1 MVSRTR
7 LRPGRKHR
15 PAVMTLAEEMRL
27 LRWRDL
33 EARGMPRSELRLMLG
48 LGFLKEVAP
57 SVWCPASLLF
67 HASAVA
73 SKRVPRGVLCLK
85 TALWL
90 HGLGKEPDKVWMAI
104 DEKARKPRWEQPPL
118 QVVRFSGR
126 ALSDGIEH
134 RAVYG
139 FPVPVYSVAKTVADL
154 FKYRNK
160 LGYPLAVRALADA
173 LLTGQCSQ
181 EELLR
186 FVDICRVGKVVA
198 PSLDVLRKLKG
209 DALARAEQARVARE
223 AQRAAE
229 LAAPSPGPIP
239 GTEGLVLG

>member
-15 PAVMTLAEEMRL
+15 PAVLTLVDELRL

-48 LGFLKEVAP
+48 LGFLREVAP
-57 SVWCPASLLF
+57 GVWCRAAALF
-67 HASAVA
+67 HATSVA
-73 SKRVPRGVLCLK
+73 AKRVPGGVLCLK

-90 HGLGKEPDKVWMAI
+90 HGLGDEPDKVWMAI

-126 ALSDGIEH
+126 ARSEGIEH

-160 LGYPLAVRALADA
+160 LGYPIAVRALNNA
-173 LLTGQCSQ
+173 LLAGLCSQ

-186 FVDICRVGKVVA
+186 FTDICRVRKVVA
-198 PSLDVLRKLKG
+198 PYLEVLRMRRG
-209 DALARAEQARVARE
+209 NDLARAEQARVARE
-223 AQRAAE
+223 AQRAAD
-229 LAAPSPGPIP
+229 LAAPLYAPIP
-239 GTEGLVLG
+239 GTEGMEFG